1 MLLRLLADSEFADDL
16 AVAVCVALLQII
28 QQTSPL
34 AHKHQ
39 ESPARTVV
47 FLVLFEVFR
56 QFADA
61 LAQNSDL
68 NLRAPGIGVVGT
80 ELCNNVCFFSG
91 CQHSFFLLL
100 TSSSPLVV
108 SI

>member
-1 MLLRLLADSEFADDL
+1 MMRLLADSEFANDL

-28 QQTSPL
+28 QQSAAL

-39 ESPARTVV
+39 KSAARAVI

-56 QFADA
+56 QLADA

-68 NLRAPGIGVVGT
+68 NLWTPRI
-80 ELCNNVCFFSG
+80 
-91 CQHSFFLLL
+91 
-100 TSSSPLVV
+100 
-108 SI
+108 